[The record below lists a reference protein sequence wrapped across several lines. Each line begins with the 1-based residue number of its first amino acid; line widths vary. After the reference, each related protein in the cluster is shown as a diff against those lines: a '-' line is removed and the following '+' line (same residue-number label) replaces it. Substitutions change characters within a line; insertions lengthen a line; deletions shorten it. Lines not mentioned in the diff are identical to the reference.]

1 MDVRWPPPAASRGE
15 QKALELAL
23 YVPAPTRRRSGAS
36 TAVFVAPTGDA
47 PAAIAVRGGTEVARE
62 AITLPELLIDSRRLA
77 PTRSAPPRFL
87 LVAPPEAA
95 AVAHRLW
102 DMMVA
107 RLGADRVVFDHDG
120 RVFGTQ
126 LDDGANAG
134 MVSERVDAVLLLAD
148 ADPSSWLPLAVRRAI
163 WEERVPL
170 LSVPLTENWAAARGR
185 WPKSLHRAAQR
196 AAFHGQPVPP
206 VGWIGHGDED
216 AFHLVLELLEAWR
229 PDGWSDPRESTS
241 PAVPSAAEPAPPSIG
256 MSLRSRFATMLDKR
270 TDDELGL
277 FRVALRPTGF
287 SLERA
292 SAWPSDTRPAL
303 LLVHGELS
311 DVQGTFA
318 HLLTEDSPERRALA
332 AAFGDRLFAWR
343 WRSVT
348 VGPLRNAAHLAR
360 ALGSGG
366 PARVLAL
373 GGGGLLPEL
382 LAFAESGIEPGFDAA
397 LQDLIDA
404 VASRPPHVERFV
416 RVACPTG
423 GSNLYRQGLDRA
435 LGALGSVIGF
445 ALKVPT
451 VAARWVAS
459 DPATT
464 PGLTALIPD
473 AAVLRLL
480 SSRWRTRMPLTVVT
494 GVATPKNVP
503 SWLVKLVASWP
514 LDGDDHDLVVSLE
527 SAFGGLERHGG
538 VDYLIDRGPDVTHFN
553 YLRNPRTRRAI
564 VDALIGPVGTPRS
577 FAHGESLAEVR
588 RRVTGSRR
596 GGEQS

>member
-1 MDVRWPPPAASRGE
+1 
-15 QKALELAL
+15 
-23 YVPAPTRRRSGAS
+23 
-36 TAVFVAPTGDA
+36 
-47 PAAIAVRGGTEVARE
+47 
-62 AITLPELLIDSRRLA
+62 
-77 PTRSAPPRFL
+77 
-87 LVAPPEAA
+87 
-95 AVAHRLW
+95 
-102 DMMVA
+102 
-107 RLGADRVVFDHDG
+107 
-120 RVFGTQ
+120 
-126 LDDGANAG
+126 
-134 MVSERVDAVLLLAD
+134 
-148 ADPSSWLPLAVRRAI
+148 
-163 WEERVPL
+163 
-170 LSVPLTENWAAARGR
+170 
-185 WPKSLHRAAQR
+185 
-196 AAFHGQPVPP
+196 
-206 VGWIGHGDED
+206 
-216 AFHLVLELLEAWR
+216 
-229 PDGWSDPRESTS
+229 
-241 PAVPSAAEPAPPSIG
+241 
-256 MSLRSRFATMLDKR
+256 
-270 TDDELGL
+270 
-277 FRVALRPTGF
+277 
-287 SLERA
+287 
-292 SAWPSDTRPAL
+292 
-303 LLVHGELS
+303 
-311 DVQGTFA
+311 
-318 HLLTEDSPERRALA
+318 
-332 AAFGDRLFAWR
+332 
-343 WRSVT
+343 VT

-382 LAFAESGIEPGFDAA
+382 LAFAESGIGVAAARAALAGDGAGGGPGIEPGFDAA